1 MHYYH
6 VTAHKWN
13 SKIILL
19 IPSNDQLAT
28 EAASTTPLPTSPTHI
43 TQVITTL
50 ETDSIRTLHV
60 YVHESI
66 LPDYLPILIAQDY
79 CFRRYHKHFYC
90 YYKWLL
96 ATVPD
101 KVHPYATSTAG
112 ASTMILDPTQRST
125 CLIHENDMWK
135 FVTGSNDFNE
145 TSLQTALREMKEE
158 VNLDPNPAFKPQL
171 IGMWNIGGRTDDK
184 INDVMVG
191 YVVVAAGTDVTLDPF
206 EVGEFKWFELDD
218 PVLCNAI
225 AKAYQVINDGTC
237 DVTYRLEVDGVGYC
251 LPHLLWLGNWLSG
264 KVMGSV
270 GSGKMNVWYW
280 CGGVWLYSSVPSWNE
295 WEQWKWME
303 SAGKG
308 QSSVKLLVETMVAHD
323 STIPRCRW
331 ASLPGLDVDEGQG
344 AKRRLWRR

>member
-270 GSGKMNVWYW
+270 GSGKMNVWY
-280 CGGVWLYSSVPSWNE
+280 
-295 WEQWKWME
+295 
-303 SAGKG
+303 
-308 QSSVKLLVETMVAHD
+308 
-323 STIPRCRW
+323 
-331 ASLPGLDVDEGQG
+331 
-344 AKRRLWRR
+344 